1 MPGHIGPS
9 PNGLLN
15 ASSSD
20 LGTEERKGVKS
31 HEFSMFLSKQDS
43 GPKLDPKGLSF
54 THGQNKVRPRCS
66 FSAPFSSKILFLVTV
81 HFSHSVKNMYKNISN
96 FQIKKL

>member
-1 MPGHIGPS
+1 MLPLGQLPKELNAPS
-9 PNGLLN
+9 P
-15 ASSSD
+15 D
-20 LGTEERKGVKS
+20 LGTEERKGVRS